1 LLQAR
6 LGVFELADLGKRG
19 DPPGKQP
26 RDHRLRGGES
36 AVEKDRTAER
46 FQRIGQNRLAAKAAA
61 RELAR
66 PELQRLPESQ
76 RARHF
81 GERLATHEPGAQP
94 TQVPF
99 GRLRKGLVE
108 DRKSTRLNSS
118 HQIISYP
125 VLFSKK

>member
-1 LLQAR
+1 
-6 LGVFELADLGKRG
+6 
-19 DPPGKQP
+19 
-26 RDHRLRGGES
+26 
-36 AVEKDRTAER
+36 
-46 FQRIGQNRLAAKAAA
+46 QNRLAAKAAA

-108 DRKSTRLNSS
+108 PLRDREVQHRVPEELEPLIRSEEHTSELQSPYDLVCRL
-118 HQIISYP
+118 
-125 VLFSKK
+125 LLEKK